1 MATKLLQTFDGAK
14 GTKPDPAIWKLADNA
29 FLDGGELQAYHP
41 SQVELDGQGG
51 CVFTAIDK
59 GAANPYP
66 QARYLSGRMASR
78 KLFDFLYGKVTVR
91 GWYPP
96 GPMIYSSLCWLG
108 AYDWEY
114 GPFPACGEQDVNEAY
129 PDGAGNAIIRTT
141 MIGPGGT
148 ISHKLHPQ
156 VDSTKLHTM
165 EWHWGKDKLE
175 AVLNGNLV
183 HTLTINEA
191 GDRWAFSH
199 PFFLV
204 VNHGIKNQQAG
215 QLFPARM
222 VLQHLQVD
230 EIAESVP
237 MPSPLPQPGGTDMN
251 GSEFSSK
258 DNRFTVD
265 GTSIYARSTAT
276 SQPAWAEYRLDFG
289 MGANSLQ
296 VEVDNEGSLPVPAGY
311 SYQIAVSAG
320 NQQVGNILVK
330 PAEVGKLNLGML
342 TGILVVR
349 LAWLNDAW
357 QPGVH
362 DANLRIK
369 KVGLVSNQTEPAPVS
384 GKELATSLLK
394 GLGWPIEAIH
404 AVVNP

>member
-1 MATKLLQTFDGAK
+1 MAIKLLQTFDGLA
-14 GTKPDPAIWKLADNA
+14 GDKPDPAIWKLADNA
-29 FLDGGELQAYHP
+29 FLDGGELQAYSP
-41 SQVELDGQGG
+41 SQVSLDGQGG

-78 KLFDFLYGKVTVR
+78 KLFDFLYGHVTVR
-91 GWYPP
+91 GYYPA

-108 AYDWEY
+108 AYDWDY
-114 GPFPACGEQDVNEAY
+114 GPFPAAGEMDVNEAY
-129 PDGAGNAIIRTT
+129 PDGPGNCIIRTT

-148 ISHKLHPQ
+148 ISHKLHKQ
-156 VDSTKLHTM
+156 VDATKPHQM
-165 EWHWGKDKLE
+165 EWWWHRDKIE
-175 AVLNGNLV
+175 AVLNGQLV
-183 HTLTINEA
+183 HTLTIQEA

-215 QLFPARM
+215 QVFPAQM
-222 VLQHLQVD
+222 VLQHLQVED
-230 EIAESVP
+230 IPVGVP
-237 MPSPLPQPGGTDMN
+237 VPDPLPQPGGISMN
-251 GSEFSSK
+251 GSEFASK

-276 SQPAWAEYRLDFG
+276 SDPAWAEYRLDFG
-289 MGANSLQ
+289 MGGNSLN
-296 VEVDNEGSLPVPAGY
+296 VEVDNEGPLPVPAGY
-311 SYQIAVSAG
+311 SYQIVVQAG
-320 NQQVGNILVK
+320 NQQMGNILVK
-330 PAEVGKLNLGML
+330 PGEIGKLNLGML

-369 KVGLVSNQTEPAPVS
+369 KVSLVSNQTDPAPAT
-384 GKELATSLLK
+384 GAIQARANLAA
-394 GLGWPIEAIH
+394 LGWTPEAIN